1 MKAVENPIHS
11 DQRQDHK
18 HYILGTAGHI
28 DHGKTSLVRAL
39 TGTDTDR
46 LPEEQRRGMT
56 IELGFAELT
65 LGDEKHPEGPCRLG
79 IVDVPG
85 HEKFIRTMVAGATG
99 VDIGL
104 LVVAADDSVMP
115 QTIEH
120 IEIFQLL
127 GINRGIVAITKID
140 TVDTE
145 MVELVIDDVKRLLKD
160 SQYQVSAYCP
170 VSSITLEGIE
180 NLKQA
185 ILDTTQDLKHKTI
198 QTPFRLPIDRVFTV
212 QGRGTVVTG
221 SAMRGSVRSGDIL
234 EVLPTGDTC
243 RVRDLQTHGH
253 HCDNLLRGQRCAIN
267 ISGIDR
273 DQIQRGMELATPGYL
288 QPSHLLDVRLKCL
301 SSYGREL
308 KSSTMIRLEL
318 ATTEITARV
327 VLMETSKLQPGESGF
342 AQLRCSEPIATV
354 YGQRFIIRDENAVR
368 TIGGGTILR
377 PVARRK
383 KIQQQD
389 DIQSLSKLESSTK
402 EDRVEQ
408 VLTQVGFSKPS
419 DLHLCAQA
427 GVELNELDELTNKLI
442 SQKRWSAIQGTE
454 IFVTPDAIEKIK
466 VRLLRWLERFH
477 QKNPQ
482 SPGRSSDSVLGWLER
497 MTTRSVAKPLIDQFV
512 KNHELKWFG
521 RFICLPAFAP
531 KLNASDEKI
540 LATIIDEIRK
550 GEFQPPSIEK
560 LTTRCGV
567 DKKRM
572 DRLIT
577 LAVAMGEIIKI
588 DNHIYLH
595 TDTQQQLRESVADL
609 IGQQG
614 HVTVAQ
620 VREALGSSRKF
631 VVPFLEYL
639 DRVGYTHRKGD
650 HRILQETDCQD
661 SF

>member
-1 MKAVENPIHS
+1 MKAVDNPIHS
-11 DQRQDHK
+11 DQRQNHK

-65 LGDEKHPEGPCRLG
+65 LGDDDHPEGPCRFG

-99 VDIGL
+99 IDIGL

-127 GINRGIVAITKID
+127 GVNRGIVAVTKID
-140 TVDTE
+140 TVDAE

-160 SQYQVSAYCP
+160 SRYQVSAYCP
-170 VSSITLEGIE
+170 VSSITGEGIE
-180 NLKQA
+180 NLKHA
-185 ILDTTQDLKHKTI
+185 IHDTTRDLKHKTI

-221 SAMRGSVRSGDIL
+221 SALRGSVRSGDTL
-234 EVLPTGDTC
+234 EVMPSGETC

-253 HCDNLLRGQRCAIN
+253 HCDSLLRGQRCAIN
-267 ISGIDR
+267 ISGFDR
-273 DQIQRGMELATPGYL
+273 DRLQRGMELATPGYL
-288 QPSHLLDVRLKCL
+288 QPSSLLDVRLECL

-308 KSSTMIRLEL
+308 KSSTIIRLEL

-327 VLMETSKLQPGESGF
+327 VLMDTSKLQPGESGF

-383 KIQQQD
+383 RIQQQE
-389 DIQSLSKLESSTK
+389 DIQSLSKLESGTK

-408 VLTQVGFSKPS
+408 VLTHAGFSKPS

-427 GVELNELDELTNKLI
+427 GVELNELNELYKTLI
-442 SQKRWSAIQGTE
+442 TRKRWSAIQGTK

-482 SPGRSSDSVLGWLER
+482 SPGRSTDSVLGWLER
-497 MTTRSVAKPLIDQFV
+497 LTMRTVAQPLIDQFV
-512 KNHELKWFG
+512 KNHELKLLG
-521 RFICLPAFAP
+521 RFTCLPAFAP
-531 KLNASDEKI
+531 KLTTADEKI
-540 LATIIDEIRK
+540 LAIIIDEYQK
-550 GEFQPPSIEK
+550 GGFQPPSIKK
-560 LTTRCGV
+560 LTAQCGV

-572 DRLIT
+572 DRLTT

-588 DNHIYLH
+588 DSNIYLH
-595 TDTQQQLRESVADL
+595 TETQQQLRQSVADL
-609 IGQQG
+609 IGQKG
-614 HVTVAQ
+614 DVTVAQ

-639 DRVGYTHRKGD
+639 DRVGYTRRKGD
-650 HRILQETDCQD
+650 HRTLQKTDRHD
-661 SF
+661 